1 MGPMVAATYLLHLT
15 AHYGREFHIQNRRVL
30 PHRAVLTSTS
40 FTSMCRFRGEGA
52 PEDGGVGMFKQG
64 HRNDGRG
71 EAFLS
76 RQKLLFLP
84 SASGCLGK

>member
-40 FTSMCRFRGEGA
+40 FTSMCRFRGVGV
-52 PEDGGVGMFKQG
+52 PEDGGVGMVKHSMRVIAMMG
-64 HRNDGRG
+64 AERV
-71 EAFLS
+71 S
-76 RQKLLFLP
+76 
-84 SASGCLGK
+84 SLGKNYSSCRANV